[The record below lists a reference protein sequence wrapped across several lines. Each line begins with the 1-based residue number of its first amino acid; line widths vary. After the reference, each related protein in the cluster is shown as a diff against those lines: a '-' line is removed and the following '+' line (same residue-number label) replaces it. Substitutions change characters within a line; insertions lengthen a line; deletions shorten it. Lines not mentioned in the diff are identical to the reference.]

1 MAPNVNGEDA
11 NAIEMRQDIEIEP
24 STATDSDGNKSYW
37 NKYILGSV
45 VLAST
50 NSILL
55 GYGKFISF

>member
-11 NAIEMRQDIEIEP
+11 NEIEMHQDIEIEP

-50 NSILL
+50 NSFLL
-55 GYGKFISF
+55 GYGEFIGF